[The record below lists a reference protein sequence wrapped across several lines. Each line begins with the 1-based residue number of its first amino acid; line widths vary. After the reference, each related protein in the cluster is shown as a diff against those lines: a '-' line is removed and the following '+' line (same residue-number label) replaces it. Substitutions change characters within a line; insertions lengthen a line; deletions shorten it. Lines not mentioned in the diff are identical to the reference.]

1 MKTEKA
7 YSEIMNQLE
16 IIHAENIA
24 IYHAILTMCGIDTKT
39 RDNMIDLWDKRF
51 QDERKK
57 YD

>member
-1 MKTEKA
+1 MKTEQA
-7 YSEIMNQLE
+7 YSKIMNQLE

-24 IYHAILTMCGIDTKT
+24 IYHGILTLCGIDDKT

-51 QDERKK
+51 QEERKK